1 MIFRGFLFNSFVQNL
16 NKMKK
21 QLLLATALIASI
33 AANAQTARVQVIH
46 NCADLAADSVDVYLD
61 NGILLDNFAFRTATG
76 FIDAPAAGTP
86 IRLSVAPK
94 NSTSVADTF
103 YSISVTL
110 DPAKKYVL
118 VANGIE
124 SPSGYTPSSST
135 VPFRLSVYDAARE
148 AASVSTNT
156 DLLVVHGS
164 TDAPVVDVRAGNS
177 VLVNDIPFG
186 NFNSTGYL
194 SLPTANYIIDITT
207 ASGTVVKRY
216 SAPLSTLGLTGAS
229 ATIVASGFLN
239 PAVNSS
245 GPAFGLWAAPATG
258 GALIP
263 LDETARVQ
271 VIHNCADAI
280 ADSVDVYLNST
291 LLLDNFAFR
300 TASEFVNAPVGVPVT
315 LGVAPKNSM
324 SVADTIYSLTTT
336 LTSDKR
342 YIIVANGLVSPTGYT
357 PSAAAAPFRLSI
369 YDQGRE
375 ISTSAS
381 DSTDILVI
389 HGSTDAPAVDVNAGS
404 ATLVNDI
411 AFGDF
416 ASGGYVKVKTSNYT
430 LDLLNAAA
438 TTILKRYS
446 APLTTLGLDGDAITV
461 VASGF
466 LSPAANSNGP
476 AFGLWVALASGGAMI
491 PLPTSTASVTG
502 IATNRNL
509 DIFPNPTTGMLN
521 FANKGGET
529 MKKVTLISVTG
540 AVVAEMSNV
549 VRGSFDT
556 TPLAKGIYILQ
567 AVDQEG
573 NASVYSILKQ

>member
-1 MIFRGFLFNSFVQNL
+1 MIFDGILFNTFDKNI

-33 AANAQTARVQVIH
+33 ATNAQTARVQVIH

-103 YSISVTL
+103 YSVSVTL

-124 SPSGYTPSSST
+124 SASGYTPSSSA

-148 AASVSTNT
+148 AASMSTNT

-186 NFNSTGYL
+186 GFNSTGYL

-245 GPAFGLWAAPATG
+245 GPAFGLWAAPAAG

-271 VIHNCADAI
+271 VIHNCADVI

-291 LLLDNFAFR
+291 LLLNNFAFR

-315 LGVAPKNSM
+315 LGVAPKNST

-342 YIIVANGLVSPTGYT
+342 YIIVANGIVSPTGYT

-375 ISTSAS
+375 ISTSTS
-381 DSTDILVI
+381 DSTDILVV

-466 LSPAANSNGP
+466 LSPTANSNGP

-521 FANKGGET
+521 FNNKGGET
-529 MKKVTLISVTG
+529 MKKVTMISVTG
-540 AVVAEMSNV
+540 AIVAEMSDV

-556 TPLAKGIYILQ
+556 TPLAKGVYILQ

>member
-1 MIFRGFLFNSFVQNL
+1 
-16 NKMKK
+16 MKK
-21 QLLLATALIASI
+21 QLLLASALVASI

-94 NSTSVADTF
+94 NSKSVADTF

-110 DPAKKYVL
+110 DPAKKYIL

-124 SPSGYTPSSST
+124 SASGYSPASSS

-148 AASVSTNT
+148 TASMSTNT

-164 TDAPVVDVRAGNS
+164 TDAPIVDVRAGNS

-186 NFNSTGYL
+186 DFNSTGYL
-194 SLPTANYIIDITT
+194 SLPTANYIIDVTT
-207 ASGTVVKRY
+207 ATGTVVKRY
-216 SAPLSTLGLTGAS
+216 SAPLSTLSLTGAS

-245 GPAFGLWAAPATG
+245 GPAFGLWAAPAAG

-263 LDETARVQ
+263 LNETARVQ

-280 ADSVDVYLNST
+280 ADSVDVYLNGT
-291 LLLDNFAFR
+291 QLLDNFAFR
-300 TASEFVNAPVGVPVT
+300 TATEFINAPVGVPVT
-315 LGVAPKNSM
+315 LGVAPKNST

-342 YIIVANGLVSPTGYT
+342 YIIVANGLISPTGYT

-381 DSTDILVI
+381 DSTDLLVI

-411 AFGDF
+411 AFGNF
-416 ASGGYVKVKTSNYT
+416 ASGGYVKVKTNNYT

-438 TTILKRYS
+438 TTILKRYG

-502 IATNRNL
+502 IATNRNM
-509 DIFPNPTTGMLN
+509 DIFPNPTTGTLN
-521 FANKGGET
+521 FTNKGGET

-540 AVVAEMSNV
+540 AVVAEMSDV
-549 VRGSFDT
+549 ARGSFDT
-556 TPLAKGIYILQ
+556 TPLAKGVYILQ
-567 AVDQEG
+567 AVDQDG

>member
-1 MIFRGFLFNSFVQNL
+1 MIFEGFLFNTFGKNL

-21 QLLLATALIASI
+21 QLLLATALVVSI
-33 AANAQTARVQVIH
+33 ATNAQTARVQVIH

-103 YSISVTL
+103 YSVTVTL

-124 SPSGYTPSSST
+124 SASGYTPSSSA

-148 AASVSTNT
+148 AASMSTNT

-186 NFNSTGYL
+186 DFNSTGYL

-207 ASGTVVKRY
+207 AGGTVVKRY

-245 GPAFGLWAAPATG
+245 GPALGLWAAPAAG

-291 LLLDNFAFR
+291 LLLNNFAFR

-315 LGVAPKNSM
+315 LGVAPKNST

-342 YIIVANGLVSPTGYT
+342 YIIVANGIVSPTGYT

-381 DSTDILVI
+381 DSTDILVV

-521 FANKGGET
+521 FNNKGGET
-529 MKKVTLISVTG
+529 MKKVTMISVTG
-540 AVVAEMSNV
+540 AVVAEMSDV

-556 TPLAKGIYILQ
+556 TPLAKGVYILQ

-573 NASVYSILKQ
+573 NTSVYSILKQ

>member
-1 MIFRGFLFNSFVQNL
+1 
-16 NKMKK
+16 MKK
-21 QLLLATALIASI
+21 QLLLATALVASI
-33 AANAQTARVQVIH
+33 ATNAQTARVQVIH

-103 YSISVTL
+103 YSVSVTL
-110 DPAKKYVL
+110 DPTKKYVL

-124 SPSGYTPSSST
+124 SASGYTPSSSA

-148 AASVSTNT
+148 AASMSTNT

-186 NFNSTGYL
+186 DFNSTGYL

-229 ATIVASGFLN
+229 ATVVASGFLN

-245 GPAFGLWAAPATG
+245 GAAFGLWAAPATG

-280 ADSVDVYLNST
+280 ADSVDVYLNGSI
-291 LLLDNFAFR
+291 LLDNFAFR

-315 LGVAPKNSM
+315 LGVAPKNST

-342 YIIVANGLVSPTGYT
+342 YIIVANGIVSPTGYT

-446 APLTTLGLDGDAITV
+446 APLSTLSLDGDAITV

-502 IATNRNL
+502 IATRRNL
-509 DIFPNPTTGMLN
+509 DIFPNPTTGVLN
-521 FANKGGET
+521 FNNKGGEK

-540 AVVAEMSNV
+540 AVVAEMSDAA
-549 VRGSFDT
+549 RGSFDT
-556 TPLAKGIYILQ
+556 TPLAKGVYILQ

>member
-1 MIFRGFLFNSFVQNL
+1 MYATLLFNIFVKNI
-16 NKMKK
+16 NTMKK
-21 QLLLATALIASI
+21 QLLFASALMATF

-46 NCADLAADSVDVYLD
+46 NCADMAADSVDVYLD
-61 NGILLDNFAFRTATG
+61 NGILLNNFAFRTATN

-110 DPAKKYVL
+110 DPAKKYIL

-124 SPSGYTPSSST
+124 STSGYSPAASS

-148 AASVSTNT
+148 SASVATNT

-194 SLPTANYIIDITT
+194 SLPTANYVIDVTT
-207 ASGTVVKRY
+207 ATGTVVKRY
-216 SAPLSTLGLTGAS
+216 SAPLSTLSLTGAS

-245 GPAFGLWAAPATG
+245 GPAFGLWAAPAGG

-291 LLLDNFAFR
+291 LLLNNFAFR
-300 TASEFVNAPVGVPVT
+300 TASDFQNAPVGVPVT
-315 LGVAPKNSM
+315 LSVAPKNST
-324 SVADTIYSLTTT
+324 SVADSIYSLTTT
-336 LTSDKR
+336 LSSDKR

-375 ISTSAS
+375 ISTSVS
-381 DSTDILVI
+381 DSTDLLVV

-411 AFGDF
+411 TFGNF
-416 ASGGYVKVKTSNYT
+416 ASGGYVKVKTANYT

-476 AFGLWVALASGGAMI
+476 AFGLWVALASGGAMV

-502 IATNRNL
+502 ISANKDL
-509 DIFPNPTTGMLN
+509 QVFPNPTNGTLN
-521 FANKGGET
+521 FVSKAGET
-529 MKKVTLISVTG
+529 LKKVTLISVTG
-540 AVVAEMSNV
+540 AVVAEISDV
-549 VRGSFDT
+549 ARGSFDT
-556 TPLAKGIYILQ
+556 APLANGTYILH
-567 AVDQEG
+567 AVNNEG
-573 NASVYSILKQ
+573 VASVYSIVKQ

>member
-1 MIFRGFLFNSFVQNL
+1 
-16 NKMKK
+16 MKK
-21 QLLLATALIASI
+21 QLLLATALVASI

-103 YSISVTL
+103 YSVSVTL
-110 DPAKKYVL
+110 DPAKKYIL

-124 SPSGYTPSSST
+124 SATGYSPAASS

-148 AASVSTNT
+148 TASVSTNT

-194 SLPTANYIIDITT
+194 SLPTANYIIDVTT
-207 ASGTVVKRY
+207 ATGTVVKRY
-216 SAPLSTLGLTGAS
+216 SAPLSTLSLTGAS

-245 GPAFGLWAAPATG
+245 GPAFGLWAAPAAG

-300 TASEFVNAPVGVPVT
+300 TASGFVNAPVGVPVT
-315 LGVAPKNSM
+315 LGVAPKNST

-342 YIIVANGLVSPTGYT
+342 YIIVANGLISPTGYT

-375 ISTSAS
+375 ISTSVS
-381 DSTDILVI
+381 DSTDLLVI

-416 ASGGYVKVKTSNYT
+416 ASGGYVKVKTNNYT

-502 IATNRNL
+502 IATNRNM
-509 DIFPNPTTGMLN
+509 DIFPNPTTGTLN
-521 FANKGGET
+521 FTNKGGET

-540 AVVAEMSNV
+540 AVVAEMSDV

-556 TPLAKGIYILQ
+556 TPLANGVYILQ
-567 AVDQEG
+567 AVDQDG